1 MVVLQAFVLVWFFFV
16 SYAQGKSNY
25 KSHAEAGLKTLQ
37 KWYNTTTG
45 LWETTGWW
53 NGGNCLTTIAD
64 FAIFDEQA
72 ASVGHTVFLT
82 TFAKAQKANFRFHK
96 RILPNGLVDTNYL
109 KPSSDGSQLQ
119 NRGNPG
125 FINDY
130 YDDEGWWALGWVQ
143 VYDLT
148 GDPKYLNMAEDIF
161 EDMTRGWDDSRC
173 GGGIWWDKNQTALV
187 AIANE
192 LFLSVAAHLAT
203 RVHHKAN
210 HYHSWATKGWYWFK
224 KTGMINERNNI
235 NDGIDLK
242 TCQNNRGIVWSY
254 NQGVILGALVELSRA
269 SPIPDYSFIAQAHT
283 IAFAAINTLA
293 DEKGILH
300 DPCEPDCGADGP
312 QFKGIFMRN
321 LQILHKVAPRVE
333 YQIFIEENA
342 RSIWQNAKNEKDQ
355 FGVNWVGPFA
365 GPALA
370 STQSSAL
377 DALVAAAAIRR

>member
-1 MVVLQAFVLVWFFFV
+1 MPQLEMSIKASLQRWESANRLT
-16 SYAQGKSNY
+16 
-25 KSHAEAGLKTLQ
+25 EAGLKTLQ

-64 FAIFDEQA
+64 LAIFDEQA
-72 ASVGHTVFLT
+72 ASVGHTVLLT
-82 TFAKAQKANFRFHK
+82 TFAKAQKANFQFHK
-96 RILPNGLVDTNYL
+96 RILPN
-109 KPSSDGSQLQ
+109 
-119 NRGNPG
+119 
-125 FINDY
+125 
-130 YDDEGWWALGWVQ
+130 
-143 VYDLT
+143 
-148 GDPKYLNMAEDIF
+148 EDIF
-161 EDMTRGWDDSRC
+161 EDMNRGWDDSRC

-192 LFLSVAAHLAT
+192 LFMSVAAHLAT

-210 HYHSWATKGWYWFK
+210 HYHRWATKGWYWFK
-224 KTGMINERNNI
+224 KTGMINERNNV

-293 DEKGILH
+293 DEKGILY

-370 STQSSAL
+370 STQSAAL

>member
-1 MVVLQAFVLVWFFFV
+1 MSQLEMSIKASLQRWESANRLTGNTSPETEIYLQFLPSTSSNIMVVLQAFVLVWFFFV
-16 SYAQGKSNY
+16 SDAQGKSNY

-224 KTGMINERNNI
+224 KTGMINERNN
-235 NDGIDLK
+235 
-242 TCQNNRGIVWSY
+242 
-254 NQGVILGALVELSRA
+254 
-269 SPIPDYSFIAQAHT
+269 
-283 IAFAAINTLA
+283 
-293 DEKGILH
+293 
-300 DPCEPDCGADGP
+300 
-312 QFKGIFMRN
+312 
-321 LQILHKVAPRVE
+321 
-333 YQIFIEENA
+333 
-342 RSIWQNAKNEKDQ
+342 NAKNEKDQ